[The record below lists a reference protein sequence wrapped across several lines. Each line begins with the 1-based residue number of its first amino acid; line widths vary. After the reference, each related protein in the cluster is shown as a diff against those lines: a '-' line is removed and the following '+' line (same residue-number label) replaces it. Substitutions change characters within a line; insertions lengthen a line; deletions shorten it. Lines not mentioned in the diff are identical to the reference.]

1 MQRLKSLYINS
12 VTPKLIEKFNYKTTS
27 QVPKIKKIIINRGIN
42 NSIQNNK
49 VISYL
54 SEEINIIA
62 CQKPILTKAKKAI
75 SSFKVKENMT
85 VGMYITLRGNKMYS
99 FFDRLVNLA
108 FPRIRDFQG
117 FNRRGFDG
125 RGNYSL
131 GLNEQ
136 LIFPEIEFDKISKI
150 EGMTISIITTSNK
163 DNEAFFLLKEMGM
176 PFND

>member
-1 MQRLKSLYINS
+1 MQRLKSLYLKLI
-12 VTPKLIEKFNYKTTS
+12 TPKLIEKFDYKTDN
-27 QVPKIKKIIINRGIN
+27 QVPKMKKIIINRGIN

-49 VISYL
+49 IINSL
-54 SEEINIIA
+54 SEEINLIA

-85 VGMYITLRGNKMYS
+85 VGMYVTLRGNKMYS

-117 FNRRGFDG
+117 FNRSGFDG
-125 RGNYSL
+125 RGNYTL

-136 LIFPEIEFDKISKI
+136 LIFPEIDFDKISKV
-150 EGMTISIITTSNK
+150 EGMTISIITTANN
-163 DNEAFFLLKEMGM
+163 DDEAFFLLKEMGI
-176 PFND
+176 PFNE